1 MNTFSINFNIGHYGL
16 DVNLFNQFEV
26 YLSYRLVGIIGI
38 AVVLLRARK
47 MFRDN
52 KRAGKAGK

>member
-16 DVNLFNQFEV
+16 DVNLFNQLDV

-47 MFRDN
+47 MVRDN